1 MASVIFSSDMGNSKV
16 KISLPDNSASLEVG
30 GGSFVM
36 VAGPCSIDSE
46 VAYLDSSRFIKKQG
60 GQALRGAVFKMRSQ
74 PKSFQGLGRE
84 GYQILQRTRAELNM
98 PIFTEL
104 VDPRHIDELHPY
116 VDVFQVGSRNMYN
129 YELLKELGRQSK
141 PVLLKRGF
149 TATLDEWSGAADY
162 LLSGG
167 NTNVILCERGVR
179 GFDPNT
185 RNILDL
191 SSALVMKQRT
201 GRPVIVDPSHGTGRS
216 DLVIPMSLAAAA
228 AGVDGL
234 LVEVHGNPLEA
245 LSDGDQAIT
254 PAEFEELMK
263 RLKSVLNA
271 VTKTTS

>member
-1 MASVIFSSDMGNSKV
+1 
-16 KISLPDNSASLEVG
+16 
-30 GGSFVM
+30 
-36 VAGPCSIDSE
+36 
-46 VAYLDSSRFIKKQG
+46 
-60 GQALRGAVFKMRSQ
+60 
-74 PKSFQGLGRE
+74 
-84 GYQILQRTRAELNM
+84 
-98 PIFTEL
+98 
-104 VDPRHIDELHPY
+104 
-116 VDVFQVGSRNMYN
+116 
-129 YELLKELGRQSK
+129 
-141 PVLLKRGF
+141 LKRGF